1 METNNRKVV
10 VITGG
15 ATGLGFAMAGK
26 FIKNQYRT
34 VIVDRNKTK
43 AAAAIKELGTGAES
57 ILCDLTELNK
67 LPGLVKEIVERFGKI
82 DVLINNAGVH
92 LKKPLLKVT
101 DEEFMKVIHTNETV
115 VFALSREVARIMI
128 RQKSGSIINI
138 SSMAARYGIPEVI
151 AYTAAKSAVEGMT
164 RAMAVEL
171 SPHGIR
177 VNCIAPG
184 FIKTSMSENA
194 FRNDP
199 ERERKVLS
207 RTPMG
212 KLGLP
217 DDVANAAFFLA
228 SDEASYL
235 TGTVLCVD
243 GGNSIGF

>member
-1 METNNRKVV
+1 METNNRRVV

-26 FIKNQYRT
+26 FVKSGYRT
-34 VIVDRNKTK
+34 IIVDRNKSK
-43 AAAAIKELGTGAES
+43 AAAAIKELGQGAES

-67 LPGLVKEIVERFGKI
+67 LPDLVKEIVQRFGKI

-115 VFALSREVARIMI
+115 VFALSRETARVMI

-138 SSMAARYGIPEVI
+138 SSMAAKYGIPEVI

-212 KLGLP
+212 KLGSP
-217 DDVANAAFFLA
+217 EDVANAALFLA

-235 TGTVLCVD
+235 TGTILYVD

>member
-1 METNNRKVV
+1 
-10 VITGG
+10 
-15 ATGLGFAMAGK
+15 
-26 FIKNQYRT
+26 
-34 VIVDRNKTK
+34 
-43 AAAAIKELGTGAES
+43 
-57 ILCDLTELNK
+57 
-67 LPGLVKEIVERFGKI
+67 
-82 DVLINNAGVH
+82 
-92 LKKPLLKVT
+92 VT

-128 RQKSGSIINI
+128 RQNSGCIINI

-212 KLGLP
+212 KLGHP
-217 DDVANAAFFLA
+217 EDVANAAFFLA

-235 TGTVLCVD
+235 TGTILCVD